1 METDT
6 NIEFEWKEKISSLDE
21 IPGPVMIRKTVFV
34 EEQKAPEDSEFDDYD
49 FKSPHLIVFW
59 TKSLLEQLDWLIKRW
74 NAALVEL
81 RFSRSI
87 VGKE

>member
-49 FKSPHLIVFW
+49 FKSPHLIVF
-59 TKSLLEQLDWLIKRW
+59 
-74 NAALVEL
+74 
-81 RFSRSI
+81 
-87 VGKE
+87 